1 MPRTI
6 IKCSG
11 RRKGPNCWR
20 CATIRS
26 AIPSPIPGNC
36 SNSCDE
42 AVLMFIAEAWARPA
56 KSGLNLAA
64 VLFGRGSVAQVEAEK
79 TAARVTRAIRDSS
92 LLGGDFVS
100 RMQVTVCKGFVTLP
114 LRCAQCHN
122 SNDSKSSYVLWR
134 VVHRFFHSLR
144 GKMFQSGCGEEVSGS
159 KFQVKNFMSRSLP
172 LRFW

>member
-1 MPRTI
+1 
-6 IKCSG
+6 
-11 RRKGPNCWR
+11 
-20 CATIRS
+20 
-26 AIPSPIPGNC
+26 
-36 SNSCDE
+36 
-42 AVLMFIAEAWARPA
+42 MFIAEAWARPA

-64 VLFGRGSVAQVEAEK
+64 VLFGRGSVAQAEAEK

-144 GKMFQSGCGEEVSGS
+144 GKMFQSGFGGESLR
-159 KFQVKNFMSRSLP
+159 FQVPSFKSLEMLKSARHNFRYQNLELETWNYSSSP
-172 LRFW
+172 SSHWAIIS